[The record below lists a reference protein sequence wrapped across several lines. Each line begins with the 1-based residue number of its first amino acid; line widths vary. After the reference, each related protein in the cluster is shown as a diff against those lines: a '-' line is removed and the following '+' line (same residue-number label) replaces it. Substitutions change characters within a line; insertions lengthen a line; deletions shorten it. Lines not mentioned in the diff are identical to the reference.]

1 MAYPVQKKL
10 LKRKE
15 NNITSA
21 KTNTPISQ
29 TSSQRLKSTI
39 QNYRMRDPKNLKWSL
54 DNFERKYQ
62 KHLC

>member
-1 MAYPVQKKL
+1 MAYSLQKKL

-29 TSSQRLKSTI
+29 TSPQRLESTI
-39 QNYRMRDPKNLKWSL
+39 QNYRMRDPKNLK
-54 DNFERKYQ
+54 
-62 KHLC
+62 